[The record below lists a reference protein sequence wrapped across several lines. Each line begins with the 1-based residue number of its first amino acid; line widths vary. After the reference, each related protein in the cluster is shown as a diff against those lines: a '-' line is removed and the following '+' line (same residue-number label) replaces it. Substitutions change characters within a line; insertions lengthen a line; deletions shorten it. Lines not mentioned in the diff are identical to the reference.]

1 MACQLP
7 EAISKIEEILSKNVE
22 GIASAMLSGSEI
34 KILNEAKNNLQ
45 SAIEIRMSRMQS
57 NNSGSESID
66 STKKDFRSEFK
77 NKRPSAAKW
86 VDKEVAKFDVAT
98 QAISDGTNSSTAGFV
113 KDFYGDKAN
122 TGKYTKDD
130 VVYLSTNG
138 NRTGRVIPVKNGAL
152 QGAYKNIDK
161 AIEAGAKFVAD
172 TSKHL
177 VNTGKYNVGE
187 VELAEYLQSKGY
199 TRDDKDG
206 YGLWST
212 GKAKEVVSDNTDD
225 YIMNARQ
232 VKEYH
237 DADYDESTGG
247 YLTGH
252 HLDVSSVGRKKLS
265 EHFLNIK
272 EEAYSQ
278 LWFAL
283 AGFIHNK
290 GSGIIFTDLDKISK
304 SLIKYG
310 FSDKDISNLKK
321 FQVELG
327 LTQNKQQY
335 PIDVVLQKL
344 SKEASKFSRTG
355 KYKYADAIL
364 SSVDAREL
372 LTRLSGVDFSK
383 DDKSDNKPLDPEIKY
398 GSVVKYKPENGIE
411 GYYVV
416 RGFSA
421 NGGLQLTD
429 GEGKNFSG
437 TPNVDK
443 VKFVKQLEIKTY
455 NKVDYIIDSNN
466 RIYTS
471 NGEVT
476 SKNYVDRLLNEFG
489 ISKENKQEDKQN
501 ETVYEI
507 AERAIIDKI
516 NKLKNNHTSFGN
528 DYNEYMINLEKFL
541 DKLLTEGL
549 KSGVTINY
557 SKETAFKFMNTGVAG
572 SFIPKNNLIVLPDFD
587 SLLSDKDLMDK
598 LIKPYTKNK
607 DIDYEFISGFLDT
620 KIGNIDNDH
629 KLSSLI
635 HERVHSVVSK
645 WLFDENNEDHEYM
658 YEINDLFNIAKNKF
672 EKLTKHEQDKIGH
685 YWKKDIHEF
694 AAEGLASKSLVEF
707 LRNIET
713 ESSSNRSGVKTTL
726 LDELFAI
733 VSKIYKNTT
742 GKNLHNSLLTVIVKI
757 AENEN
762 DIESFSKYQ
771 SNLAATE
778 AYTSNASLVKIGSAR
793 EYGIY
798 LRENYT
804 DVYTHVGEVFDKY
817 DKNKTITDRKQ
828 FGNHLYVSDLAWS
841 SYWKAYRASV
851 LDNKMEEWSKEL
863 GLDSL
868 IDYNWIKEKHK
879 SEYEILSKNTISYF
893 AIKDKNP
900 IEIKSKKDLSS
911 EELKDI
917 YSKSPSSITEI
928 GGINPYNDLI
938 GGIKQKAILGDY
950 VRLGSSEDIKNFKE
964 FVKEYRDN
972 DIVYLSDKSYNPQS
986 EADVYNN
993 KYKTISK
1000 DDIDAAKDIMS
1011 NNKKECE

>member
-7 EAISKIEEILSKNVE
+7 EAISKIEEILSKNGECV
-22 GIASAMLSGSEI
+22 ASAMLSGI
-34 KILNEAKNNLQ
+34 QINMLNEAKNNLQ
-45 SAIEIRMSRMQS
+45 SAIEIRMSRMQ
-57 NNSGSESID
+57 NITPGSESVD

-86 VDKEVAKFDVAT
+86 VDKEVSKFDVAT
-98 QAISDGTNSSTAGFV
+98 QAISDGTNNSTAGFV
-113 KDFYGDKAN
+113 KDFYGDNAN
-122 TGKYTKDD
+122 TGTYTKDD

-138 NRTGRVIPVKNGAL
+138 NRIGRIVPVKNGVL

-177 VNTGKYNVGE
+177 ASTGKYNVGE

-199 TRDDKDG
+199 VREDKDG

-212 GKAKEVVSDNTDD
+212 
-225 YIMNARQ
+225 I
-232 VKEYH
+232 
-237 DADYDESTGG
+237 
-247 YLTGH
+247 
-252 HLDVSSVGRKKLS
+252 KL
-265 EHFLNIK
+265 E
-272 EEAYSQ
+272 
-278 LWFAL
+278 
-283 AGFIHNK
+283 
-290 GSGIIFTDLDKISK
+290 T
-304 SLIKYG
+304 
-310 FSDKDISNLKK
+310 
-321 FQVELG
+321 QVE
-327 LTQNKQQY
+327 NK
-335 PIDVVLQKL
+335 
-344 SKEASKFSRTG
+344 S
-355 KYKYADAIL
+355 
-364 SSVDAREL
+364 
-372 LTRLSGVDFSK
+372 
-383 DDKSDNKPLDPEIKY
+383 LDPEIKY
-398 GSVVKYKPENGIE
+398 GSVVKYKPENGTE

-476 SKNYVDRLLNEFG
+476 SKNYVDRLLNNFG

-528 DYNEYMINLEKFL
+528 EYNEYMINLEKFL
-541 DKLLTEGL
+541 DKLLTKGL
-549 KSGVTINY
+549 KSGVNINY

-607 DIDYEFISGFLDT
+607 DIDYEFISDFLNT

-629 KLSSLI
+629 NLSSLI

-733 VSKIYKNTT
+733 VSKIYKNIT

-817 DKNKTITDRKQ
+817 DQNKTITDRKQ

-972 DIVYLSDKSYNPQS
+972 DIVYLSDKSYNQQS
-986 EADVYNN
+986 EPGVVDNN
-993 KYKTISK
+993 KYSIISK
-1000 DDIDAAKDIMS
+1000 DDIEAAKDIMS

>member
-1 MACQLP
+1 M
-7 EAISKIEEILSKNVE
+7 
-22 GIASAMLSGSEI
+22 
-34 KILNEAKNNLQ
+34 
-45 SAIEIRMSRMQS
+45 
-57 NNSGSESID
+57 
-66 STKKDFRSEFK
+66 
-77 NKRPSAAKW
+77 
-86 VDKEVAKFDVAT
+86 
-98 QAISDGTNSSTAGFV
+98 
-113 KDFYGDKAN
+113 
-122 TGKYTKDD
+122 
-130 VVYLSTNG
+130 
-138 NRTGRVIPVKNGAL
+138 
-152 QGAYKNIDK
+152 
-161 AIEAGAKFVAD
+161 
-172 TSKHL
+172 
-177 VNTGKYNVGE
+177 
-187 VELAEYLQSKGY
+187 
-199 TRDDKDG
+199 
-206 YGLWST
+206 
-212 GKAKEVVSDNTDD
+212 
-225 YIMNARQ
+225 
-232 VKEYH
+232 
-237 DADYDESTGG
+237 
-247 YLTGH
+247 
-252 HLDVSSVGRKKLS
+252 
-265 EHFLNIK
+265 
-272 EEAYSQ
+272 
-278 LWFAL
+278 
-283 AGFIHNK
+283 
-290 GSGIIFTDLDKISK
+290 
-304 SLIKYG
+304 
-310 FSDKDISNLKK
+310 
-321 FQVELG
+321 
-327 LTQNKQQY
+327 
-335 PIDVVLQKL
+335 
-344 SKEASKFSRTG
+344 
-355 KYKYADAIL
+355 
-364 SSVDAREL
+364 
-372 LTRLSGVDFSK
+372 
-383 DDKSDNKPLDPEIKY
+383 
-398 GSVVKYKPENGIE
+398 
-411 GYYVV
+411 
-416 RGFSA
+416 
-421 NGGLQLTD
+421 
-429 GEGKNFSG
+429 
-437 TPNVDK
+437 
-443 VKFVKQLEIKTY
+443 
-455 NKVDYIIDSNN
+455 
-466 RIYTS
+466 
-471 NGEVT
+471 
-476 SKNYVDRLLNEFG
+476 NEFG

-620 KIGNIDNDH
+620 TIGNIDNDH

-1000 DDIDAAKDIMS
+1000 DDIEAAKDIMS